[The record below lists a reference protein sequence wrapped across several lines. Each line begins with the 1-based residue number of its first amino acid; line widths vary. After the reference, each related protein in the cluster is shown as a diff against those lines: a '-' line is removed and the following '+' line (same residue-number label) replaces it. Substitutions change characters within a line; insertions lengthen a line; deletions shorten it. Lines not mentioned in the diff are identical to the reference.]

1 MKVMVVMMAV
11 MVPGD
16 DSNGSV
22 MQVIVAVMV
31 TVVTIVCDWL

>member
-22 MQVIVAVMV
+22 MKVIVAVMV